1 MVISLKLRIFAVEV
15 VVDVAK
21 IRTFANNANFK
32 RKTFAVLTII
42 NNFANL
48 KSIFANMEVFE
59 RIKEIRKTVFNDSNL
74 EFANFMGEKTS
85 TTSGWVS
92 GKRGIGRSVIDKI
105 TSKLPNVNP
114 SWLLTGEGNMLT
126 DTQSQTFH
134 SNARQ
139 VDDLSYMNVP
149 VIHIKAQCGY
159 LAGYG
164 DAEYIDTL
172 PTMPV
177 IVDQTYHG
185 KYRIFET
192 EGDSMDD
199 GSRNS
204 ICDGDKL
211 LCREVRRDLWLPKLH
226 INDWYFVIVHRTKGI
241 SIKQITAQDDSG
253 NITCHSLNELF
264 NDYTVNLDDVV
275 EIYNVIKV
283 VERSMRL

>member
-1 MVISLKLRIFAVEV
+1 MEAWERVELIIEKEGLNKNSFSKAIGIS
-15 VVDVAK
+15 
-21 IRTFANNANFK
+21 NNVTIT
-32 RKTFAVLTII
+32 RII
-42 NNFANL
+42 NEHRTPSRATCEKIVSAFP
-48 KSIFANMEVFE
+48 IY
-59 RIKEIRKTVFNDSNL
+59 NL
-74 EFANFMGEKTS
+74 E
-85 TTSGWVS
+85 
-92 GKRGIGRSVIDKI
+92 
-105 TSKLPNVNP
+105 
-114 SWLLTGEGNMLT
+114 WLLTGEGDMLT

-164 DAEYIDTL
+164 DAEYINTL

-185 KYRIFET
+185 KYRIFEA

-253 NITCHSLNELF
+253 NITCH
-264 NDYTVNLDDVV
+264 
-275 EIYNVIKV
+275 
-283 VERSMRL
+283 

>member
-1 MVISLKLRIFAVEV
+1 MEAWERIELIIEKEGLNKNSFSKAIGIS
-15 VVDVAK
+15 
-21 IRTFANNANFK
+21 NNVTIT
-32 RKTFAVLTII
+32 RII
-42 NNFANL
+42 NEHRTPSRATCEKIVSAFP
-48 KSIFANMEVFE
+48 
-59 RIKEIRKTVFNDSNL
+59 TYNL
-74 EFANFMGEKTS
+74 E
-85 TTSGWVS
+85 
-92 GKRGIGRSVIDKI
+92 
-105 TSKLPNVNP
+105 
-114 SWLLTGEGNMLT
+114 WLLTGEGDMLT

-164 DAEYIDTL
+164 DTEYIDTL

-185 KYRIFET
+185 KYRIFEA

-241 SIKQITAQDDSG
+241 SIKQITAQDDNG

-264 NDYTVNLDDVV
+264 NDYTVNLDDVI

>member
-1 MVISLKLRIFAVEV
+1 MEAWERVELIIEKEGLNKNSFSKAIGIS
-15 VVDVAK
+15 
-21 IRTFANNANFK
+21 NNVTIT
-32 RKTFAVLTII
+32 RII
-42 NNFANL
+42 NEHRTPSRATCEKIVSAFP
-48 KSIFANMEVFE
+48 IY
-59 RIKEIRKTVFNDSNL
+59 NL
-74 EFANFMGEKTS
+74 E
-85 TTSGWVS
+85 
-92 GKRGIGRSVIDKI
+92 
-105 TSKLPNVNP
+105 
-114 SWLLTGEGNMLT
+114 WLLTGEGDMLT

-164 DAEYIDTL
+164 DAEYINTL

-185 KYRIFET
+185 KYRIFEA

-226 INDWYFVIVHRTKGI
+226 INDWYFVIIHRTKGI
-241 SIKQITAQDDSG
+241 SIKQITAQDDKG

-283 VERSMRL
+283 VERNMRL